1 MSFMAQA
8 YSSGAQRADT
18 SGWEVV
24 GEADSGEAAAWQ
36 EAVRTTDLARP
47 LRRRGVRLLPARS
60 VEDAIHVIKR
70 VQAATPDD
78 VTVSIGLAS
87 WDFRESAADLVRRAD
102 EALHHAKAGGR
113 DRYVTAA
120 VPA

>member
-1 MSFMAQA
+1 
-8 YSSGAQRADT
+8 
-18 SGWEVV
+18 
-24 GEADSGEAAAWQ
+24 
-36 EAVRTTDLARP
+36 
-47 LRRRGVRLLPARS
+47 VRLLPARS